1 MERAYTTSEV
11 AKIIGIHP
19 NTVRMYEDLG
29 LISKPFRKENGYRV
43 FTDLHIDQFKL
54 ARAAFQIEVLQNG
67 LRKKAVNIVKETA
80 RCDFD
85 CAVFLTEDYLATVQN
100 EILYANQ
107 AVLTVQDILQGK
119 TVENEGVYKRKQ
131 VSDLLGIP
139 MDTLRNW
146 EMNGLLQVKRKE
158 NGYRVYMGQEIQ
170 KLRIIRSLKCANYS
184 LSAILRMMNALSDNR
199 CVDIHKVLN
208 TPEENEDIISVCDRL
223 IESLE
228 HAKEN
233 ALLIKAMLSEMKNK
247 YQVRFE

>member
-1 MERAYTTSEV
+1 
-11 AKIIGIHP
+11 
-19 NTVRMYEDLG
+19 
-29 LISKPFRKENGYRV
+29 
-43 FTDLHIDQFKL
+43 
-54 ARAAFQIEVLQNG
+54 
-67 LRKKAVNIVKETA
+67 
-80 RCDFD
+80 
-85 CAVFLTEDYLATVQN
+85 
-100 EILYANQ
+100 
-107 AVLTVQDILQGK
+107 
-119 TVENEGVYKRKQ
+119 
-131 VSDLLGIP
+131 
-139 MDTLRNW
+139 
-146 EMNGLLQVKRKE
+146 
-158 NGYRVYMGQEIQ
+158 MGQEIQ